1 MPRDIPI
8 GNGSLLITFD
18 KDYRIRD
25 IYFPNIGMENH
36 TEGHPFRFG
45 VWVDGCFSWMGN
57 EWEKQLQY
65 QEDTLVTDVKAENKS
80 LGIALQM
87 HDVVDFHLNVYIKQ
101 ITVKNL
107 WDKER
112 DVRLFLNHDFHI
124 SESVVGD
131 TAYYDPVTK
140 SVIHYKGKRYFLIN
154 HGDAIKSG
162 VDYFATG
169 IKELHGAEGTW
180 RDAEDGVLG
189 RHPISQGSVDS
200 TIGIHVPLKAREEY
214 TVYYWIAAG
223 TTYEEVAKLNTTVW
237 WKTPE
242 DLMQR
247 TANYWKLWV
256 NKEDINFDGL
266 PGKIVKLFKT
276 SLLILRTQI
285 DNEGAVIAANDS
297 DIVQFGKD
305 TYSYMWPRDGALVAY
320 ALNKVGYADITR
332 RFFKFCA
339 EVLSEN
345 GYLLHKYNPDKSV
358 ASSWH
363 PWIREDK
370 LELPIQEDET
380 ALVIWALWKHF
391 DKYRDI
397 EFVQPLYRELIIR
410 AAEFMTKFI
419 DKETKLPLP
428 SYDLWEERHGV
439 HTFTVAAV
447 VAGIRAAGHF
457 AAAFGEHGRAKK
469 YFSVAD
475 EMKNAMIKHLYNKAE
490 RRFARMGKRKE
501 AGYELDMNIDASLC
515 GLFSFEVFSPY
526 DPLVQSTM
534 QAVKDV
540 LWVKTHVGGIARY
553 VGDYYHRVSADIN
566 NVPGNPW
573 FICTMWL
580 AEYEIARAQ
589 NENDLKKALSVLEW
603 VADHALASGV
613 LAEQINPYT
622 NEPISVSPLT
632 WSHATVVTT
641 VIKYLEKMSLLISGN
656 AYAYS
661 RHNSNRYASSE
672 YKEEMPAGE
681 EYLGHGIQYNQGT

>member
-45 VWVDGCFSWMGN
+45 VWVDGYFSWMGN
-57 EWEKQLQY
+57 EWEKKLQY
-65 QEDTLVTDVKAENKS
+65 QEDALVTDVRAENAS
-80 LGIALQM
+80 MGISLQM
-87 HDVVDFHLNVYIKQ
+87 HDAVDFYLNVYIRQ

-107 WDKER
+107 LDKER
-112 DVRLFLNHDFHI
+112 EVRLFLNHDFHI

-131 TAYYDPVTK
+131 TAYYDPTTK

-154 HGDAIKSG
+154 HSDAIKNG

-180 RDAEDGVLG
+180 RDAEDGVLS

-200 TIGIHVPLKAREEY
+200 TIGIHIPLKAHSEY

-242 DLMQR
+242 ELMKR
-247 TANYWKLWV
+247 TANYWRLWV
-256 NKEDINFDGL
+256 NKEDISFDGL
-266 PGKIVKLFKT
+266 PTKIVKLFKR

-285 DNEGAVIAANDS
+285 DNAGAVIAANDS
-297 DIVQFGKD
+297 DIIQFGKD
-305 TYSYMWPRDGALVAY
+305 TYSYMWPRDGALVVY
-320 ALNKVGYADITR
+320 ALNKVGYSDITR

-339 EVLSEN
+339 DILSED
-345 GYLLHKYNPDKSV
+345 GYLLHKYNPDQSV

-363 PWIREDK
+363 PWLKEDK
-370 LELPIQEDET
+370 VELPIQEDET
-380 ALVIWALWKHF
+380 ALVIWALWKYF
-391 DKYRDI
+391 DKYRDV
-397 EFVQPLYRELIIR
+397 EFIQPLYRDLIVK
-410 AAEFMTKFI
+410 AAEFMIKFV

-447 VAGIRAAGHF
+447 VAGIKAGGYF
-457 AAAFGEHGRAKK
+457 ANAFGECDRAIK
-469 YFSVAD
+469 YFRVAG
-475 EMKNAMIKHLYNKAE
+475 EMKNAMVKYLYNRE
-490 RRFARMGKRKE
+490 ENRFARMGRKKG
-501 AGYELDMNIDASLC
+501 AVYELDMNVDASLY
-515 GLFSFEVFSPY
+515 GLFSFEVFSSC
-526 DPLVQSTM
+526 DPMVQSTM

-553 VGDYYHRVSADIN
+553 AGDYYHRVHGDVNS
-566 NVPGNPW
+566 VPGNPW

-589 NENDLKKALSVLEW
+589 NEDDLKKALSILEW
-603 VADHALASGV
+603 VADHSLPSGV

-622 NEPISVSPLT
+622 NEPVSVSPLT

-641 VIKYLEKMSLLISGN
+641 VIKYLEKMSLLITGN

-661 RHNSNRYASSE
+661 RYNSKRYALPTGSGDI
-672 YKEEMPAGE
+672 PCVGE
-681 EYLGHGIQYNQGT
+681 ISNFDRTL

>member
-18 KDYRIRD
+18 KDYHIRD
-25 IYFPNIGMENH
+25 FYFPNIGMENH

-45 VWVDGCFSWMGN
+45 VWADGRLSWMGS
-57 EWEKQLQY
+57 EWEKKLQY
-65 QEDTLVTDVKAENKS
+65 EEDTLVTDVRAENKPM
-80 LGIALQM
+80 GITLQIN
-87 HDVVDFHLNVYIKQ
+87 DVVDFYLNVYIKK

-107 WDKER
+107 SDRKR

-131 TAYYDPVTK
+131 TAYYDPATK
-140 SVIHYKGKRYFLIN
+140 SIIHYKGKRYFLIN
-154 HGDAIKSG
+154 HGDAIKNG
-162 VDYFATG
+162 VDHFATG
-169 IKELHGAEGTW
+169 VKELHGAEGTW

-189 RHPISQGSVDS
+189 KHPISQGSVDS
-200 TIGIHVPLKAREEY
+200 TIGIHVPLDAHEEY

-242 DLMQR
+242 ELLRR

-266 PGKIVKLFKT
+266 PDKIVKLFKT
-276 SLLILRTQI
+276 SLLVLRTQI

-305 TYSYMWPRDGALVAY
+305 TYSYMWPRDGALVTY
-320 ALNKVGYADITR
+320 ALNKVGYSDITR
-332 RFFKFCA
+332 RFFEFCA
-339 EVLSEN
+339 EVLSEK

-363 PWIREDK
+363 PWIKGDK

-397 EFVQPLYRELIIR
+397 EFVQPLYQKLIIK

-419 DKETKLPLP
+419 DKETRLPLP

-439 HTFTVAAV
+439 HTFTVTAV
-447 VAGIRAAGHF
+447 IGGIQAAGYF
-457 AAAFGEHGRAKK
+457 AAAFGEQERAKK
-469 YFSVAD
+469 YFAVAD
-475 EMKNAMIKHLYNKAE
+475 EMRNAMIKHLYNREEK
-490 RRFARMGKRKE
+490 RFARMGKKNGN
-501 AGYELDMNIDASLC
+501 GYELDMTVDASLY

-534 QAVKDV
+534 QAVQDR

-553 VGDYYHRVSADIN
+553 VDDYYHRVSGDIH

-573 FICTMWL
+573 FICTMWM
-580 AEYEIARAQ
+580 AEYEIAKAQ
-589 NENDLKKALSVLEW
+589 NEDDLKKALTVLEW
-603 VADHALASGV
+603 VADHALPSGV

-622 NEPISVSPLT
+622 NETISVSPLT

-641 VIKYLEKMSLLISGN
+641 VIKYLEKLSLLNYGN

-661 RHNSNRYASSE
+661 RYNSNRYVPSVSVE
-672 YKEEMPAGE
+672 NMPVREAHPVVRDMVE
-681 EYLGHGIQYNQGT
+681 QN